1 LVEAAVVPS
10 RPGAEEW
17 ASPGLQFPPALRW
30 QLEVGFALSE
40 VEFALSEVEFAGFA
54 LRHLALTAPF
64 ERVAPVLEYSAAAAG
79 FPNSLA
85 FAA

>member
-17 ASPGLQFPPALRW
+17 ASPRLQFPPALRW
-30 QLEVGFALSE
+30 QLEVGSALPE
-40 VEFALSEVEFAGFA
+40 VEFEGSA
-54 LRHLALTAPF
+54 LRHLGLTAPF
-64 ERVAPVLEYSAAAAG
+64 ERVAPVLEYSAVAAE
-79 FPNSLA
+79 FPNFLV